1 MRRLLRS
8 FFKSRKA
15 RLTAFD
21 MLSEVLTLGLPDLSI
36 AHRLTS
42 REPFSGYSL
51 EPPAQKLLRLKR
63 TL

>member
-1 MRRLLRS
+1 
-8 FFKSRKA
+8 
-15 RLTAFD
+15 
-21 MLSEVLTLGLPDLSI
+21 LGLPDLSI